1 MADDETTVKV
11 IFEADTSPIEDAL
24 KKTQREAQKVAQKS
38 AGFDKKALDTGA
50 ELRKEA
56 ARTGKFN
63 TESFNKSLKAQGI
76 EVKQL
81 NTQKQQFKVQTTQ
94 GKLFTQQN
102 KLRGGGLVLSNKLL
116 KNEQGIVKAQTISLA
131 RQKQSAA
138 EMKKLQAT
146 WKQGQ
151 MGYGDLQ
158 TSRRAAAAAMQ
169 QHIGGG
175 WKPPPGSP
183 EAEEKEER
191 KKDSNIGPMVRQI
204 AGVVASA
211 VKQLADFVI
220 QPIEQGYQQYVGYGR
235 AAGQTI
241 GQGSVSDVN
250 FARAQALAFDKTE
263 TIGQAHGVARAT
275 GQLGATGTA
284 QASARFF
291 GGSVEETTGLMG
303 ALTRGGQRFNNQGG
317 GAGRTQMFRML
328 RDATASGLDRSR
340 VGEHLEA
347 VASAVE
353 ATGGSL
359 AGNVDA
365 SQISGLLAMIGS
377 TGRSGFQGA
386 RGMNVLSQIDQGFKS
401 GGRDE
406 YSQAMQLGAFG
417 FGVPGQDT
425 DYYTAR
431 GRQEQGIFGEGGT
444 QNLLDVMNFVR
455 GQTGNRQE
463 QVISAQDSGLFGNL
477 TQSQIE
483 GLFSA
488 VDSSGGNI
496 ASVEQAIDALRS
508 SQGSIEE
515 QIRDN
520 MKQGQANVAQ
530 RIVDLNNR
538 LTDIG
543 ERSFDSLANMQN
555 AVISLQDNL
564 LPTAIRILE
573 TISDVVTDIRNSIPG
588 FAQTQTDVENERI
601 RAQGYGLMEKINAS
615 TDLEEARGIFRELRQ
630 LEREVDNTEHRLFRE
645 GNTADGSRAYHLGE
659 QLSGAESMASNH
671 IRTLEQIQAAEQRAQ
686 QRDRALAPVPAATT
700 QPPVQVNVRTGPTNV
715 NVQGAQPNSVRDPL
729 PSNSG
734 GVYEN
739 YN

>member
-11 IFEADTSPIEDAL
+11 IFEADTTPLEDAL
-24 KKTQREAQKVAQKS
+24 KKTQREAQKIAQKS

-116 KNEQGIVKAQTISLA
+116 KNEQGIVKAQTVSLA

-138 EMKKLQAT
+138 EMKKIQAT

-151 MGYGDLQ
+151 AAYGDLQ
-158 TSRRAAAAAMQ
+158 TSRRASAAAMQ

-175 WKPPPGSP
+175 WRPPPGSP

-191 KKDSNIGPMVRQI
+191 KKDSNIGPMVRQV
-204 AGVVASA
+204 AAVVASA

-220 QPIEQGYQQYVGYGR
+220 QPIKQGYEQFVGYGR

-241 GQGSVSDVN
+241 GQGNVSDVN

-275 GQLGATGTA
+275 GQLGAVGTA
-284 QASARFF
+284 QESARFF

-303 ALTRGGQRFNNQGG
+303 SLTRGGQGFNNQGG

-347 VASAVE
+347 VSSAIE
-353 ATGGSL
+353 STGQSL
-359 AGNVDA
+359 AGDVNA

-386 RGMNVLSQIDQGFKS
+386 RGMNVLSQVDQGIKS

-406 YSQAMQLGAFG
+406 YSQAMQLAAFG
-417 FGVPGQDT
+417 FGVPGRDT
-425 DYYTAR
+425 DYFTAR
-431 GRQEQGIFGEGGT
+431 GRMEQGIFGEGGDR
-444 QNLLDVMNFVR
+444 NLIDTINQYR
-455 GQTGNRQE
+455 GMTGNRQE
-463 QVISAQDSGLFGNL
+463 QILGMQESGSFGNL
-477 TQSQIE
+477 TQSQIS
-483 GLFSA
+483 GLMDA
-488 VDSSGGNI
+488 VDSSGGDLS
-496 ASVEQAIDALRS
+496 SVQSAIDNLRS

-520 MKQGQANVAQ
+520 LKTGQATVAQ

-538 LTDIG
+538 LTNIG
-543 ERSFDSLANMQN
+543 ERSFDAMANMQD
-555 AVISLQDNL
+555 AVIALQDNL
-564 LPTAIRILE
+564 LPTAIRILD
-573 TISDVVTDIRNSIPG
+573 TISSVVTDIRNAIPG

-601 RAQGYGLMEKINAS
+601 RAQGYNLMEQVNQA
-615 TDLEEARGIFRELRQ
+615 TTLAQAQVPFNQLRQ
-630 LEREVDNTEHRLFRE
+630 LEREVDSNEHRLFRE

-659 QLSGAESMASNH
+659 QLAGAESMARNH
-671 IRTLEQIQAAEQRAQ
+671 IRTLENIRDAEARAAQAPQPTPTQ
-686 QRDRALAPVPAATT
+686 APT
-700 QPPVQVNVRTGPTNV
+700 PVQVNVRTGPTNV
-715 NVQGAQPNSVRDPL
+715 NVPGAQPNSMRDPV
-729 PSNSG
+729 PTTG
-734 GVYEN
+734 GIYEN